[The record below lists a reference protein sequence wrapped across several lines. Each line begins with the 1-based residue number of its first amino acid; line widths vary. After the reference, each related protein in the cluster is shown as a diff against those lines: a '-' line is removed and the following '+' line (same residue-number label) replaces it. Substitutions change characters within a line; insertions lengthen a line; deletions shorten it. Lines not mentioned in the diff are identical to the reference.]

1 MKTEMHLTSLVCK
14 PIDIPQDLKEEID
27 SRSNIIESVY
37 NIGDEVLKFSCKE
50 NNYYIFFYLRK
61 FENLAI
67 LHFNI
72 CKLIS
77 PLIGHDLIVSNGK
90 LQPSSKNVF
99 SQKYPYINNLFF
111 GEGELNDIILLSKNI
126 SNHETEISLN
136 IILGL
141 AENWNSM
148 EQIIP
153 IVSKMLGFIYECALE
168 ICHSSNAPSDAK
180 NAAKDYLRALV
191 NYKPE

>member
-1 MKTEMHLTSLVCK
+1 MKTEMHIASLVCK
-14 PIDIPQDLKEEID
+14 PIDISQDLKKEID

-37 NIGDEVLKFSCKE
+37 NLGNEVLKFSCKE
-50 NNYYIFFYLRK
+50 NNYYIFFYLRN
-61 FENLAI
+61 FEDLAI
-67 LHFNI
+67 LQFNI
-72 CKLIS
+72 CKLIN
-77 PLIGHDLIVSNGK
+77 PLIGLDLIEYNGELHPSNN
-90 LQPSSKNVF
+90 SIF

-111 GEGELNDIILLSKNI
+111 GKGELNDIIRIGKNI
-126 SNHETEISLN
+126 NSNEICLN

-180 NAAKDYLRALV
+180 NTAKDYLRALI
-191 NYKPE
+191 NYKHE